1 MVAAVK
7 LRARDAEDLAVISA
21 MLQDGLVP
29 LGDIGFLAEERGFVM
44 AVNRYRWEGGARERI
59 NAGLRFDSVRTVRY
73 RGIDRKD
80 RSQFLSFLAVSY
92 AGDMA
97 EGAVTMQ
104 FAGGGAIQLDVD
116 GLNCI
121 LADFDE
127 GWPTLWTPRH
137 DLE

>member
-1 MVAAVK
+1 MAAAVK

-21 MLQDGLVP
+21 LLQDGLVP
-29 LGDIGFLAEERGFVM
+29 VGDIGLLPGEQSFVM
-44 AVNRYRWEGGARERI
+44 AVNRYRWERAARERI
-59 NAGLRFDSVRTVRY
+59 HAGLRFDGVRDIRY

-80 RSQFLSFLAVSY
+80 RGQFLSILAISY
-92 AGDMA
+92 DGDA
-97 EGAVTMQ
+97 ANGVVVLR
-104 FAGGGAIQLDVD
+104 FAGGGAIRLDVD

>member
-1 MVAAVK
+1 MAAAVK
-7 LRARDAEDLAVISA
+7 LRARDAVDLAVISA
-21 MLQDGLVP
+21 LLQDGLVP
-29 LGDIGFLAEERGFVM
+29 LGDIGFLPDERGFVM

-59 NAGLRFDSVRTVRY
+59 HAGLHFDSVRTVRY
-73 RGIDRKD
+73 RGIDRMD

-92 AGDMA
+92 AGDTA

-121 LADFDE
+121 MADFDE
-127 GWPTLWTPRH
+127 GWPTLWTPQH